1 MKQLATK
8 SAPSAL
14 ETRLEVREGLRYP
27 VRLTVAP
34 DGSGDSIDIH
44 GVSKN
49 LTPTGIRVRVP
60 RRVVVGAR
68 CRVAFLHAAG
78 RVIPAVVDGTVRNAV
93 RSHNT
98 MGDFDLGIQFD
109 RPVRFKQPGKL

>member
-1 MKQLATK
+1 MKQLATT
-8 SAPSAL
+8 SAPSTH
-14 ETRLEVREGLRYP
+14 ETRLEVREGLRFP
-27 VRLTVAP
+27 VRLTVTP
-34 DGSGDSIDIH
+34 DGSGGPIELH

-49 LTPTGIRVRVP
+49 LTPTGIRVRVSQ
-60 RRVVVGAR
+60 RVVVGTR

-78 RVIPAVVDGTVRNAV
+78 RVIPPVVEGTVKNAV

-98 MGDFDLGIQFD
+98 KGDFDLGIQFD